1 MKGAPV
7 FVKVDEYKE
16 IVEVLDMVKSKLSE
30 IRQTI
35 AGMNEIREEEDAEL
49 SAWNN
54 TVNSIQAKIDTIDRM
69 MFEPEQQY

>member
-16 IVEVLDMVKSKLSE
+16 IVEVLDMVKAKLSE

-35 AGMNEIREEEDAEL
+35 SGMNELRDEEDAEL

-54 TVNSIQAKIDTIDRM
+54 TVNSLQSKIDSIDKM
-69 MFEPEQQY
+69 MFEPEHQY

>member
-16 IVEVLDMVKSKLSE
+16 IVEVLDMVKSKLNE
-30 IRQTI
+30 IRQTVTS
-35 AGMNEIREEEDAEL
+35 MNELREEEDSEL
-49 SAWNN
+49 QAWIN
-54 TVNSIQAKIDTIDRM
+54 TVNNIQGKIDSIDKM